1 MAQDNEKLSVIYDLH
16 CHTRASDGDL
26 TPLELVDRAVLMGVD
41 VLAITDHDTVNGI
54 LPARHHIDE
63 KNKPLTLIAGVEIS
77 TIWQKI
83 EIHIVGL
90 NLNLDADS
98 LKHLLAMQTTRRN
111 QRGEKIGYK
120 LEKFGIP
127 DAWQNAKAYAA
138 GGQVTRSHFARYIMD
153 HAKQKSIGHVF
164 KKYLTRGKP
173 GYVPADWCSLAEAI
187 EVIHQAGGVA
197 VLAHPG
203 RYSLS
208 AKWQKR
214 LVLYFKQQQGDAIE
228 VAQCQQ
234 SPEERKNLTE
244 LARLHNLY
252 ASVGSDFH
260 RPCAWT
266 ELGRNLWLP
275 AGVVPVWQIWQ

>member
-1 MAQDNEKLSVIYDLH
+1 MAHDNEKLSVIYDLH
-16 CHTRASDGDL
+16 SHTKASDGDL

-54 LPARHHIDE
+54 LPAWQYINE
-63 KNKPLTLIAGVEIS
+63 KSKPLTLIAGVEIS
-77 TIWQKI
+77 TIWEKI

-90 NLNLDADS
+90 NINLDANC
-98 LKHLLAMQTTRRN
+98 LKHLLEMQTARRN
-111 QRGEKIGYK
+111 LRAEKIGYK

-153 HAKQKSIGHVF
+153 YAKQKSIGQVF

-173 GYVPADWCSLAEAI
+173 GYVPADWCKLDEAI
-187 EVIHQAGGVA
+187 DVIHQAGGVA
-197 VLAHPG
+197 VLTHPG

-228 VAQCQQ
+228 IAQCQQ
-234 SPEERKNLTE
+234 SPDERKNLTE
-244 LARLHNLY
+244 LARLHDLY

-275 AGVVPVWQIWQ
+275 AGVTPIWQTWQ